1 MTKTVLIVGVERD
14 VYQTIEEWLSG
25 RAADCVFI
33 EEYKEAMTLILREK
47 PWILV
52 LNVDDLAGRKF
63 AQKIRMQ
70 TELSNL
76 KLVALSSGVDP
87 QVVTEHV
94 FGDSFAD
101 CYVRLPLKRG
111 VLDQW
116 FLEQLSGGVPEFEL
130 NEVELG
136 SDENNNF
143 ADLLDKIERLET
155 ENFEKAERL
164 ALSTRNMSQLNR
176 RLQEEQKKNGVE
188 DAFIE
193 FKELEELE
201 QEQEQSSDFGDGL
214 LEAKATIQDLQEVR
228 DIKVAQ
234 INQLHVD
241 LQLSREAVSTLE
253 LRVDKAEGRLEE
265 AQSLAIDRDQH
276 VHREAIALQRQL
288 SALQHNLQATQN
300 REAELNQ
307 KIGRLQ
313 FNLDGFEE
321 AEAEIL
327 NLQERLRA
335 ELEKKPESVGSDM
348 LENASTLDGQSIE
361 GFAALE
367 KRLQD
372 AEQERLEV
380 ERKLS
385 LMEERSVEQ
394 DQKIANL
401 EKQHLEG
408 IENDLPPDIKK
419 LQMILRDKEE
429 EIERQQII
437 LEQTY
442 DALEQAVEEQEKLE
456 RVLEAVQKNKLSL
469 DALELDILQ
478 ASQQR
483 LQQTQEDLA
492 QTEEKYTALT
502 QNDIVSEEQSL
513 VANSAER
520 EALEKENQN
529 LENAKQVLEEENQN
543 LIQSLKVQEEAFQI
557 EKEKWLELKTES
569 TEISNVE
576 ANDEQLN
583 EYLATIAGLKKEVQ
597 SAGESAEHIEAEKQ
611 SLEQEKQNLIQ
622 SLKDQEEDFSLEN
635 EKWLEVQID
644 AAQRV
649 KRAKENNLAEEQKY
663 LATIAGLEEEV
674 QSAGERAEHIEAE
687 KQSLEQEKQNLIQ
700 NLQAQKEAFSSE
712 KEKWLAFQIDAAER
726 ATQLKDDFENVVID
740 YQTQIQVLEEN
751 HNIYLEEQ
759 EELKKLQQSKGEAS
773 QVHIQDMEQSYQD
786 LEETILGLKQ
796 NVQDLNDELKE
807 KETAYNLQRE
817 TLVQF
822 LEKDKMMQDRVLS
835 MVTQKDILLAEV
847 GHQKLKIS
855 EEKETVVKLK
865 EKLDSS
871 LAEQKDSRRSMED
884 AQAMAEVLETSV
896 EKEVEEVQQEKQ
908 ELEKEKQG
916 LEKEKQGLEQEK
928 QELEKEKQGLE
939 QEKQDLSEHVKTL
952 EEQTF
957 LVINERDDA
966 LFKTEELNNKI
977 SHLQDEQKIIEEKW
991 LEERNGLL
999 EQGKEL
1005 TIRIDDTKEQLSETL
1020 RENYAATSKIAILE
1034 NELDLLSKE
1043 RASVLEEGEEI
1054 QKNLEES
1061 LSALDADKSRLLE
1074 EKEQL
1079 EQDLKTERAS
1089 FEEKYAQAQIENTA
1103 DEDLAQIEALKQ
1115 SLAEKEV
1122 EQSELQRL
1130 FDEQGNTISA
1140 LESAI
1145 VTLEEKSAELQQSIK
1160 ENEEAV
1166 EVLKETSES
1175 SSSISEEFAI
1185 AALLNQ
1191 LDALSEKLTKKNGR
1205 IQELEQEDKNS
1216 VLVSLQIKC
1225 EDLEDEVQT
1234 LELERGIVQS
1244 TSRELIQKTQVLKAK
1259 SQKRQAQLLIGL
1271 KEKETEIQQLKLELL
1286 KVNKGLSSIFVSR
1299 PRFHV

>member
-116 FLEQLSGGVPEFEL
+116 FLEQLSGGVPEFDL

-188 DAFIE
+188 DGFIE
-193 FKELEELE
+193 FKELKESE
-201 QEQEQSSDFGDGL
+201 QEQEQISDSGEGL

-327 NLQERLRA
+327 NLQERLRV

-408 IENDLPPDIKK
+408 IENALPPDIKK

-456 RVLEAVQKNKLSL
+456 RVLEEVQKNKLPL

-483 LQQTQEDLA
+483 PQQTQEDLA

-502 QNDIVSEEQSL
+502 QDNIVSEEQSL

-611 SLEQEKQNLIQ
+611 SLEQENQNLIQ
-622 SLKDQEEDFSLEN
+622 SLKDQEED
-635 EKWLEVQID
+635 
-644 AAQRV
+644 
-649 KRAKENNLAEEQKY
+649 
-663 LATIAGLEEEV
+663 
-674 QSAGERAEHIEAE
+674 
-687 KQSLEQEKQNLIQ
+687 
-700 NLQAQKEAFSSE
+700 FSSE

-726 ATQLKDDFENVVID
+726 ATQLKDDFENVVLD

-773 QVHIQDMEQSYQD
+773 QMHIQDMEQSYQD
-786 LEETILGLKQ
+786 LEETILSLKK

-817 TLVQF
+817 NLVQF

-871 LAEQKDSRRSMED
+871 LAEQKDSRRYMED

-916 LEKEKQGLEQEK
+916 LEKEKQGLEKEKQDLEQEK
-928 QELEKEKQGLE
+928 QDLEKEKQGLE

-977 SHLQDEQKIIEEKW
+977 SQLQAEQKIIEEKW

-1043 RASVLEEGEEI
+1043 RASVLEEGQEI

-1079 EQDLKTERAS
+1079 EQDLKTERAF

-1145 VTLEEKSAELQQSIK
+1145 VTLQEKSAELQQSIK
-1160 ENEEAV
+1160 ENEEALG
-1166 EVLKETSES
+1166 VLKETSES

-1191 LDALSEKLTKKNGR
+1191 LDSLSEKLTKKNGR

-1216 VLVSLQIKC
+1216 LLVSLQIKC

-1244 TSRELIQKTQVLKAK
+1244 TSRELVQKTQVLKAK